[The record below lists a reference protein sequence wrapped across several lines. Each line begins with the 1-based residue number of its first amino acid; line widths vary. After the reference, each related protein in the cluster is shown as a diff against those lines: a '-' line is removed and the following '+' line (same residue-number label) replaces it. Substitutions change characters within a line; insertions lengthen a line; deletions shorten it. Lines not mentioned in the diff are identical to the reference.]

1 MRILPFLKNF
11 ITEKGEININNL
23 SILSIQKIILLVI

>member
-1 MRILPFLKNF
+1 MRILPFLNNF

-23 SILSIQKIILLVI
+23 SILLKQL